1 MEQLVWS
8 TATHPHVGFLWRG
21 AEGRRL
27 PFRHLN
33 ARRPRLDC
41 LMEPIKVEALKAV
54 SRDGL
59 LPDTSRDGLLPD
71 TRHKDKQSGVPEMI
85 NAIRAALRSM
95 GEGEIN
101 VSAYDTAWVALVKSL
116 NGDDA
121 PQFPSCIDWIA
132 RNQLPDGSWGDDMFF
147 LVQDRIINTLAC
159 IIALKSWDVHDYAF
173 KKGLSFISENM
184 WRVTKD
190 DENWT
195 LSGFE
200 IIFPM
205 LIQKAKDLGINIP
218 LDDPTLEAIYAKREL
233 KLTKIPRDAVH
244 AVPTTFLLSIEGM
257 PGLDW
262 KRLCELRCPDGSFMS
277 SPAPTAYALMQTGD
291 PKCFEFLDRLV
302 GKFNGSVPFVYPI
315 EIFERL
321 WVVDRL
327 ERLGISRYFKSEIE
341 DYLDYIYRNWTDEG
355 LSFTKGCPVKDI
367 DDTAMGFRLLRLHGY
382 PVSPCAFKRFENDGQ
397 FVCYPRQ
404 SNQSVSAMYNLYR
417 AADQASF
424 PGDDHVLG
432 RARSYSRAFLRER
445 RASDQLND
453 KWIISEGLPGE
464 VMYGLDFPWEA
475 SLPRIETRMYLEQ
488 YGGSNDV
495 WIGKVLYRMNLISND
510 AYLKAAKADF
520 SNFQRLCRLEWLSLK
535 RWCDENNLEMYG
547 VTPQSALRAYFLA
560 AASIFEPGRAA
571 ERLGWARAAV
581 LAEAIS
587 GCLLMSSNT
596 HDDRTATAEWLID
609 EFVNSD
615 DEKPAS
621 GGGKKNSQVTS
632 SLAYA
637 LRDLIDIH
645 ASDDASVADCLRGA
659 WKEWFMA
666 WTKTEREG
674 PRAADTA
681 LLLVRTVEIC
691 SGRHHSTEQ
700 DLKLLPDYSKL
711 EQLTRSICCRLAT
724 EAPALNGENMDKI
737 DELDRQVGFEMQ
749 ELAQCVF
756 QSCSSINRVTRQTFL
771 HVTKSYYYVALCSP
785 ETIEHH
791 ISKVIFEDVV

>member
-1 MEQLVWS
+1 MAQLVWS
-8 TATHPHVGFLWRG
+8 TATQPHVGFLWRG

-33 ARRPRLDC
+33 ARRPRLGC

-59 LPDTSRDGLLPD
+59 LPDTTRDGLLPD

-85 NAIRAALRSM
+85 NAIRAGLRSM

-205 LIQKAKDLGINIP
+205 LIEKAKDLGINIP

-233 KLTKIPRDAVH
+233 KLTKVPREAVH
-244 AVPTTFLLSIEGM
+244 AVPTTFLLSLEGM

-262 KRLCELRCPDGSFMS
+262 KMLRKLQCPDGSFMS

-302 GKFNGSVPFVYPI
+302 GKYNGSVPFVYPI
-315 EIFERL
+315 EMFERL
-321 WVVDRL
+321 WIVDRL

-341 DYLDYIYRNWTDEG
+341 DYLEYVYRHWSDEG

-382 PVSPCAFKRFENDGQ
+382 PASPCAFKRFENDGQ

-424 PGDDHVLG
+424 PGDGHVLG

-464 VMYGLDFPWEA
+464 VMYGLDFPGKLACHASKQECIWSNTVEA
-475 SLPRIETRMYLEQ
+475 TTCGSGRFSTASSNQAEQ
-488 YGGSNDV
+488 
-495 WIGKVLYRMNLISND
+495 
-510 AYLKAAKADF
+510 
-520 SNFQRLCRLEWLSLK
+520 
-535 RWCDENNLEMYG
+535 
-547 VTPQSALRAYFLA
+547 QSAWD
-560 AASIFEPGRAA
+560 GRA
-571 ERLGWARAAV
+571 RAV

-596 HDDRTATAEWLID
+596 HDDRTVTAEWLID

-674 PRAADTA
+674 PRSADTA

-724 EAPALNGENMDKI
+724 EAPALRMSAQSSIFPEPDLGTIIQFGNHASSLYCMMFDNYCIAYRIKRWMINQTGENMDKI
-737 DELDRQVGFEMQ
+737 DELDRNVGFEMQ

-756 QSCSSINRVTRQTFL
+756 QRCSSINRVTRQTFL
-771 HVTKSYYYVALCSP
+771 HVTKRYYYVALCSP

>member
-1 MEQLVWS
+1 MAQLVWS
-8 TATHPHVGFLWRG
+8 TATQPHVGFLWRG

-33 ARRPRLDC
+33 ARRPRLGC

-59 LPDTSRDGLLPD
+59 LPDTTRDGLLPD

-85 NAIRAALRSM
+85 NAIRAGLRSM

-205 LIQKAKDLGINIP
+205 LIEKAKDLGINIP

-233 KLTKIPRDAVH
+233 KLTKVPREAVH
-244 AVPTTFLLSIEGM
+244 AVPTTFLLSLEGM

-262 KRLCELRCPDGSFMS
+262 KMLRKLQCPDGSFMS
-277 SPAPTAYALMQTGD
+277 SPAPTAYALMKTGD

-302 GKFNGSVPFVYPI
+302 GKYNGSVPFVYPI
-315 EIFERL
+315 EMFERL
-321 WVVDRL
+321 WIVDRL

-341 DYLDYIYRNWTDEG
+341 DYLEYVYRHWSDEG

-382 PVSPCAFKRFENDGQ
+382 PASPCAFKRFENDGQ

-424 PGDDHVLG
+424 PGDGHVLG

-453 KWIISEGLPGE
+453 KWIISEGHVRSG
-464 VMYGLDFPWEA
+464 FPWEA

-488 YGGSNDV
+488 YGGSDDV

-596 HDDRTATAEWLID
+596 HDDRKVTAEWLID

-674 PRAADTA
+674 PRSADTA

-724 EAPALNGENMDKI
+724 EAPALTGENMDKI
-737 DELDRQVGFEMQ
+737 DELDRNVGFEMQ

-771 HVTKSYYYVALCSP
+771 HVTKRYYYVALCSP

>member
-1 MEQLVWS
+1 
-8 TATHPHVGFLWRG
+8 
-21 AEGRRL
+21 
-27 PFRHLN
+27 
-33 ARRPRLDC
+33 
-41 LMEPIKVEALKAV
+41 
-54 SRDGL
+54 
-59 LPDTSRDGLLPD
+59 
-71 TRHKDKQSGVPEMI
+71 
-85 NAIRAALRSM
+85 M
-95 GEGEIN
+95 GCPCEE
-101 VSAYDTAWVALVKSL
+101 L

-173 KKGLSFISENM
+173 KKVYHSSPKICGG
-184 WRVTKD
+184 V
-190 DENWT
+190 
-195 LSGFE
+195 
-200 IIFPM
+200 P
-205 LIQKAKDLGINIP
+205 
-218 LDDPTLEAIYAKREL
+218 RE
-233 KLTKIPRDAVH
+233 AVH
-244 AVPTTFLLSIEGM
+244 AVPTTFLLSLEGM

-262 KRLCELRCPDGSFMS
+262 KMLRKLQCPDGSFMS

-302 GKFNGSVPFVYPI
+302 GKYNGSVPFVYPI
-315 EIFERL
+315 EMFERL
-321 WVVDRL
+321 WIVDRL

-341 DYLDYIYRNWTDEG
+341 DYLEYVYRHWSDEG

-382 PVSPCAFKRFENDGQ
+382 PASPCAFKRFENDGQ

-424 PGDDHVLG
+424 PGDGHVLG

-475 SLPRIETRMYLEQ
+475 SLPRIETR
-488 YGGSNDV
+488 
-495 WIGKVLYRMNLISND
+495 IMNLISND

-547 VTPQSALRAYFLA
+547 VTPQSALRSYFLA

-596 HDDRTATAEWLID
+596 HDDRTVTAEWLID

-674 PRAADTA
+674 PRSADTA

-724 EAPALNGENMDKI
+724 EAPALTGENMDKI
-737 DELDRQVGFEMQ
+737 DELDRNVGFEMQ

-771 HVTKSYYYVALCSP
+771 HVTKRYYYVALCSP